1 LSDDQSS
8 AVDYVKETCCY
19 NNWHSCWQWQLAGV
33 YLAKKFS
40 KLTVPKLGYTQTSHW
55 SGISAGKNYWVE
67 CYILVSQALL
77 LSHPL
82 CSPACQSKWA
92 SSDNQRSA
100 YRTTHPNNPAVEALR
115 RPWCWLL

>member
-1 LSDDQSS
+1 MTKVQLLIVQQEHAAATTGIHVDITACWCVLSQ
-8 AVDYVKETCCY
+8 
-19 NNWHSCWQWQLAGV
+19 
-33 YLAKKFS
+33 KFS
-40 KLTVPKLGYTQTSHW
+40 KLCVPMLGYTQTSHW

-82 CSPACQSKWA
+82 CSPASQSKSA

-100 YRTTHPNNPAVEALR
+100 DRTTHPNNPAVEALR
-115 RPWCWLL
+115 RP